1 MNQVKMTIE
10 QAIAQ
15 GRNLFVAADYVAAA
29 NIFQQV
35 LRARP
40 NTPEALFD
48 LARCDTQMGRFA
60 DARRSLEMLKRTHPS
75 IPDVH
80 IQLARTYELE
90 RKFPE
95 ALAACDEALRL
106 APGNLSAIARK
117 ATILDD
123 SGEKQSSYDLLK
135 PHLTPDKPDADIAFT
150 FAKVARRLG
159 KPDEARAAYESILA
173 NPTLPKIARSQV
185 LYRLAAL
192 LDEQKDYDRAFALFS
207 EANAARK
214 TSYKHTDT
222 TALVDRII
230 SVWTKDAIAQLPR
243 ASVTHKGMVFIVGMP
258 RAGKTLVEQ
267 ILASHPRVYGSGE
280 LSYMN
285 SVVRDLNIVS
295 GAHTDASKRLPGDMQ
310 SVTDIGVITRANLD
324 RVTRDYIQH
333 TAKNAGS
340 AAVVTD
346 KFALNYFHLGLI
358 QQMFPDAKIL
368 HCTRHP
374 FDTCLSC
381 YFQSWTGSYHF
392 SHDLTDLAH
401 FYKDYQRLMDHWRKT
416 LSLPIL
422 DLKYEDLV
430 ENQDARTREMIDFLG
445 LPWDDRCLRF
455 YETNRS
461 AQLVNQEQVRKPM
474 YRSALARYKNYAN
487 HIAPL
492 QKTFGFDE

>member
-1 MNQVKMTIE
+1 MTIE
-10 QAIAQ
+10 QAIAE
-15 GRNLFVAADYVAAA
+15 GRAAFVAADYTRAI

-40 NTPEALFD
+40 NTPEVLYD
-48 LARCDTQMGRFA
+48 LARCDMQMGRFA
-60 DARRSLEMLKRTHPS
+60 DARRSLEIVKRSLPNV
-75 IPDVH
+75 PDVH
-80 IQLARTYELE
+80 VQLARTFELE

-95 ALAACDEALRL
+95 ALAAIDEALRL

-117 ATILDD
+117 ATILDE
-123 SGEKQSSYDLLK
+123 SGEKQAAYDLLI
-135 PHLTPDKPDADIAFT
+135 PHFNTAKPDPDIAFT
-150 FAKVARRLG
+150 LGRVARRVG
-159 KPDEARAAYESILA
+159 KPDEARAAYEAVLP
-173 NPTLPKIARSQV
+173 NPALSQIARSQV
-185 LYRLAAL
+185 LYRLGAL
-192 LDEQKDYDRAFALFS
+192 LDEQKDFDRAFALYT

-214 TSYKHTDT
+214 ANYNAADT

-230 SVWTKDAIAQLPR
+230 SVWTKDAIASLPR

-285 SVVRDLNIVS
+285 QVVRQLNAVS
-295 GAHTDASKRLPGDMQ
+295 GAHTDASKRLPGEMQ
-310 SVTDIGVITRANLD
+310 SVTDIGVVTRANLD
-324 RVTRDYIQH
+324 RVTREYIQH
-333 TAKNAGS
+333 TTKGAAS
-340 AAVVTD
+340 AAIVTD

-358 QQMFPDAKIL
+358 QLMFPDARIL
-368 HCTRHP
+368 HCSRHP

-392 SHDLTDLAH
+392 SHDLRDLAL
-401 FYKDYQRLMDHWRKT
+401 FYKDYQRLMDHWKKT
-416 LSLPIL
+416 LDLPIL

-430 ENQDARTREMIDFLG
+430 ENQEPRTRDMIDFLG

-474 YRSALARYKNYAN
+474 YRSALARYKNYAK

-492 QKTFGFDE
+492 QDAFGFRE

>member
-1 MNQVKMTIE
+1 MTIE
-10 QAIAQ
+10 QAIAE
-15 GRNLFVAADYVAAA
+15 GRAAFVAADYTRAI

-40 NTPEALFD
+40 NTPEVLYD
-48 LARCDTQMGRFA
+48 LARCDMQMGRFA
-60 DARRSLEMLKRTHPS
+60 DARRSLEIVKRGLPNV
-75 IPDVH
+75 PDVH
-80 IQLARTYELE
+80 VQLARTFELE

-95 ALAACDEALRL
+95 ALAAIDEALRL

-117 ATILDD
+117 ATILDE
-123 SGEKQSSYDLLK
+123 SGEKQAAYDLLT
-135 PHLTPDKPDADIAFT
+135 PHFNPAKPDPDIAFT
-150 FAKVARRLG
+150 LGRVARRVG
-159 KPDEARAAYESILA
+159 KPDEARAAYEAVLT
-173 NPTLPKIARSQV
+173 NPALSKIARSQV
-185 LYRLAAL
+185 LYRLGAL
-192 LDEQKDYDRAFALFS
+192 LDEQKDFDRAFAVYT
-207 EANAARK
+207 EANAARR
-214 TSYKHTDT
+214 TNYNPADT

-230 SVWTKDAIAQLPR
+230 SVWTREAIASLPR

-285 SVVRDLNIVS
+285 QVVRQLNAVS
-295 GAHTDASKRLPGDMQ
+295 GAHTDASKRLPGEMQ
-310 SVTDIGVITRANLD
+310 SVTDIGVVTRANLD
-324 RVTRDYIQH
+324 RVTREYIQH
-333 TAKNAGS
+333 TTKGAAS
-340 AAVVTD
+340 AAIVTD

-358 QQMFPDAKIL
+358 QLMFPDARVL
-368 HCTRHP
+368 HCARHP

-392 SHDLTDLAH
+392 SHDLRDLAL
-401 FYKDYQRLMDHWRKT
+401 FYKDYQRLMDHWKRT
-416 LSLPIL
+416 LDLPIL

-430 ENQDARTREMIDFLG
+430 ENQEARTRDMIDFLG

-455 YETNRS
+455 YETNRT

-474 YRSALARYKNYAN
+474 YRSALARYKNYAK

-492 QKTFGFDE
+492 QEAFGFRE

>member
-1 MNQVKMTIE
+1 MTQVKLTIE
-10 QAIAQ
+10 QAIAE
-15 GRNLFVAADYVAAA
+15 GRAAFAAADYPRAST
-29 NIFQQV
+29 IFQQV

-40 NTPEALFD
+40 NTPEVLYD
-48 LARCDTQMGRFA
+48 LARCDMQMGRFA
-60 DARRSLEMLKRTHPS
+60 DARRSLETINRTNPNV
-75 IPDVH
+75 PDVH
-80 IQLARTYELE
+80 IQLARTFELE

-95 ALAACDEALRL
+95 ALAAIDQALRL

-117 ATILDD
+117 ATILDET
-123 SGEKQSSYDLLK
+123 GERQAAYDLL
-135 PHLTPDKPDADIAFT
+135 TPYFNAAKPDADIAFT
-150 FAKVARRLG
+150 LGRVARRLG
-159 KPDEARAAYESILA
+159 KQGEARAAYESVLA
-173 NPTLPKIARSQV
+173 LPTLTKIARSQV
-185 LYRLAAL
+185 HYRLATL
-192 LDEQKDYDRAFALFS
+192 LDEQKQYDAAFDLFKQ
-207 EANAARK
+207 ANDARK
-214 TSYKHTDT
+214 VGYNPADT

-285 SVVRDLNIVS
+285 QVVRQLNVAS
-295 GAHTDASKRLPGDMQ
+295 GAHTDAAKRLPGEMQ
-310 SVTDIGVITRANLD
+310 SVTDIGVCTRANLD

-333 TAKNAGS
+333 TTKGAAS
-340 AAVVTD
+340 ASIVTD

-358 QQMFPDAKIL
+358 QLMFPDAKVL
-368 HCTRHP
+368 HCARHP

-392 SHDLTDLAH
+392 SHDLRDLAL

-416 LSLPIL
+416 LDLPIL

-430 ENQDARTREMIDFLG
+430 ENQEPRTREMIDFLA

-474 YRSALARYKNYAN
+474 YRSALARYRNYAN

-492 QKTFGFDE
+492 QDAFGFKE